1 MKFKPCLGLLEEEGL
16 RGNTHQ
22 CGQHFDGAKLSRKGR
37 KLNPVFNFGLK
48 VTTLLLFRTA
58 I

>member
-16 RGNTHQ
+16 RGNAHQ
-22 CGQHFDGAKLSRKGR
+22 CGQHFDGAKLSWKVRKTQ
-37 KLNPVFNFGLK
+37 PSIYFGLK
-48 VTTLLLFRTA
+48 VTTLLLFRIA